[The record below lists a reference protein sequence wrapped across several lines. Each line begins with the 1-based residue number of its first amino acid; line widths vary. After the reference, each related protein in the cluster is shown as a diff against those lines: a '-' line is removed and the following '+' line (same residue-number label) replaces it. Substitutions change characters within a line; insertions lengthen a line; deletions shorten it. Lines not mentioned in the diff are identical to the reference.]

1 MLRLLVLPD
10 EVKDTL
16 HKGNISFGH
25 GRALLGA
32 AEPAALARRIVAERL
47 TVRETELLAAQ
58 LHATVPTG
66 RSMPA
71 PTATLAAPDL
81 PQPGGPISIS
91 VGAEISAS
99 SGLQQLEAELAE
111 AMGMELDVR
120 TAQDGA
126 TLLIQGQSA
135 RDTAEVITL
144 LRDALKLLRVN
155 RAIDVLSR
163 NLRAV

>member
-1 MLRLLVLPD
+1 
-10 EVKDTL
+10 
-16 HKGNISFGH
+16 
-25 GRALLGA
+25 
-32 AEPAALARRIVAERL
+32 
-47 TVRETELLAAQ
+47 
-58 LHATVPTG
+58 
-66 RSMPA
+66 
-71 PTATLAAPDL
+71 
-81 PQPGGPISIS
+81 
-91 VGAEISAS
+91 
-99 SGLQQLEAELAE
+99 
-111 AMGMELDVR
+111 MELDVR